1 VNLLFDMD
9 FSQEHTI
16 DLLRS
21 ARSTAE
27 LSRMDRGD
35 MYSLIAELADRLE
48 AVYVR
53 ELGGV
58 G

>member
-1 VNLLFDMD
+1 
-9 FSQEHTI
+9 
-16 DLLRS
+16 
-21 ARSTAE
+21 
-27 LSRMDRGD
+27 MDRGD